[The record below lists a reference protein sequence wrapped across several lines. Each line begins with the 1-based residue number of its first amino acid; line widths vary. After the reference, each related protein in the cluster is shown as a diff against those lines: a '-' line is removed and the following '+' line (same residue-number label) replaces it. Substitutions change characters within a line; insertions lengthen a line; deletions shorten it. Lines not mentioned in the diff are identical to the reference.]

1 MLPGHKAVAHR
12 CFRKQ
17 RRQFLL
23 FPVIPQQH
31 AAVAGIPV
39 LVQTDLAHLHA
50 ALFHETAQ
58 KAQPVKLSHHLRR
71 HIDLAV
77 RHFQGLGHVTYDE
90 HGIFQ
95 HGIACAHCFFRR
107 HPLAQQFGNRLVQ
120 QAPLMLHLLFNTPGK
135 MLILG

>member
-1 MLPGHKAVAHR
+1 MLPRHDTVAHR

-17 RRQFLL
+17 RRQLL
-23 FPVIPQQH
+23 FFPVIPQHH

-58 KAQPVKLSHHLRR
+58 KAQLVQLSHHLRR
-71 HIDLAV
+71 HINLAV

-95 HGIACAHCFFRR
+95 HGIASAHFFFRR
-107 HPLAQQFGNRLVQ
+107 HLLIQQFGNRLVQ
-120 QAPLMLHLLFNTPGK
+120 QASLMLRLLFDTPGK
-135 MLILG
+135 MLILS